1 MRVLYVD
8 DDRINA
14 LLFEETVRFAPG
26 VEIETAA
33 TGAEA
38 LELAQRWQPELL
50 VVDLHL
56 PDANGLQLLPSLRRA
71 AGRADLPAYLC
82 TADDAPERVREAKAA
97 GFVGVWPKP
106 VDLATVIDE
115 LKRRSSGAL
124 GS

>member
-38 LELAQRWQPELL
+38 LELAGRWQPELL
-50 VVDLHL
+50 VIDLHL
-56 PDANGLQLLPSLRRA
+56 PDANGMELLARLRQA
-71 AGRADLPAYLC
+71 AGRAELPAYLC

-97 GFVGVWPKP
+97 GFAGVWPKP
-106 VDLATVIDE
+106 VDLASVIAE
-115 LKRRSSGAL
+115 LKRRSAEAA

>member
-14 LLFEETVRFAPG
+14 LLFQETVRFAPG
-26 VEIETAA
+26 VAIESAA

-38 LELAQRWQPELL
+38 LELALRWKPDLL

-56 PDANGLQLLPSLRRA
+56 PDANGLELLPRLRLA

-82 TADDAPERVREAKAA
+82 TADDAPERVREAQAA
-97 GFVGVWPKP
+97 GFISVWPKP
-106 VDLATVIDE
+106 VDLATVIIE
-115 LKRRSSGAL
+115 LKRRSTGAAD
-124 GS
+124 S